1 MKNKTSVTQMSAEK
15 ALSSSTES
23 VAPIRF
29 VDLFCGIGGFHIG
42 VTQAALSLDK
52 RAECVWAC
60 DIDRWA
66 RECYAENF
74 SLEPVG
80 DITQVNECEVPD
92 HDLLCAGFPCQA
104 FSVFGKMRG
113 FADTRGT
120 LFFDIARI
128 LKAKRPAMFILENV
142 KQLIT
147 HHQGQTISVILET
160 LHSLDYSVEFRAL
173 DARDFGL
180 PQKRERVI
188 FVGRRNDLFPDKEEH
203 PFQWPEGS
211 APMKPLSDLL
221 ETQAPEKYYASE
233 RIRTS
238 RMASVERNGNQDSA
252 PQIYHENKSGHV
264 SAYPFACALRSGSS
278 HNYLLVNGERRLT
291 ERELLRL
298 QGFPDTFKITSS
310 YTQTRR
316 QTGNAVPAP
325 MIEAVAT
332 ELLREFKPKEKA

>member
-1 MKNKTSVTQMSAEK
+1 MKNKTNVTQISTDK
-15 ALSSSTES
+15 ALNSPSEP

-29 VDLFCGIGGFHIG
+29 IDLFCGIGGFHIG

-52 RAECVWAC
+52 SAECVWAC

-74 SLEPVG
+74 SLGPVG
-80 DITQVNECEVPD
+80 DITQINEQDIPD

-128 LKAKRPAMFILENV
+128 LKAKRPALFILENV

-147 HHQGQTISVILET
+147 HHQGETIAVILDT
-160 LHSLDYSVEFRAL
+160 LRSLDYAVEYRAL

-188 FVGRRNDLFPDKEEH
+188 FVGRRNDLVSDSEEH
-203 PFQWPEGS
+203 RFQWPEVS
-211 APMKPLSDLL
+211 PPMRTLSDLL

-233 RIRTS
+233 RIRAS
-238 RMASVERNGNQDSA
+238 RKASVKRDGNQDSA

-298 QGFPDTFKITSS
+298 QGFPDSFRVTSS

-325 MIEAVAT
+325 MIQAVAT
-332 ELLREFKPKEKA
+332 ELLRDFKPTKKA